1 MDLSI
6 FAHDFML
13 RALVGALIIGV
24 AAPSVGVFLV
34 QKRMALIGDGI
45 GHVALTGVAVGFLLG
60 TSPVWTAVVV
70 TIVGAVAIELI
81 RERGKASGDI
91 ALALLFY
98 GGIAGGVV
106 LIGMSAGKSNANLMS
121 YLFGS
126 LVTTSPEDLRTIAVL
141 GVLVTVLMVV
151 LRPWLFAVSQ
161 DEEYA
166 KVSGVPV
173 RFLNMLLAVTTAVT
187 VTVAMRAVGLLL
199 ISALL
204 VVPVATMQQ
213 FARGFTVTMFGA
225 MGLGVVAAGS
235 GVVVAGVGDLPPG
248 AMIVLMALALFIV
261 VAVVTAAVKF
271 TRRKLLPGKPAPVA
285 TTVPEPLDC
294 TLDKAA

>member
-1 MDLSI
+1 MSI
-6 FAHDFML
+6 FGYDFMM

-45 GHVALTGVAVGFLLG
+45 GHVALTGVAVGFLMG

-70 TIVGAVAIELI
+70 TIIGAVAIELI

-126 LVTTSPEDLRTIAVL
+126 LVTTSPEDLRTIALL
-141 GVLVTVLMVV
+141 GALVTVLMVV

-173 RFLNMLLAVTTAVT
+173 RALNMLLAVTTAVT

-225 MGLGVVAAGS
+225 MGLGVLAAGS

-248 AMIVLMALALFIV
+248 AMIVLMALGLFV
-261 VAVVTAAVKF
+261 LVAVVTGVVKLVRRGL
-271 TRRKLLPGKPAPVA
+271 RRKRPRPAGPS
-285 TTVPEPLDC
+285 VPEPLDC

>member
-6 FAHDFML
+6 FGYDFMM
-13 RALVGALIIGV
+13 RALIGALIIGV

-45 GHVALTGVAVGFLLG
+45 GHVALTGVAVGFLMG

-106 LIGMSAGKSNANLMS
+106 LIGMSAGKSNTSLMS

-141 GVLVTVLMVV
+141 GALVTILMVV
-151 LRPWLFAVSQ
+151 LRPWLFAASQ

-225 MGLGVVAAGS
+225 MGLGVIAAGS
-235 GVVVAGVGDLPPG
+235 GVIVAGVGDLPPG
-248 AMIVLMALALFIV
+248 AMIVLMALGLFVV
-261 VAVVTAAVKF
+261 VALVTGAVKMA
-271 TRRKLLPGKPAPVA
+271 RRVKPALAPA
-285 TTVPEPLDC
+285 TVPEPLDC
-294 TLDKAA
+294 HLDKAA